1 MVIFN
6 RSVYINL
13 CTGEIKINANTSD
26 ATIVTK
32 GLDVIDFTAF
42 VGVSVVVY
50 FVGVSVVGFFVG
62 VYVVVYFVGVS
73 VVVCFRNVWKYVCQ
87 STKTLLMLFPIFAK
101 QTDIP
106 SKTQLPE
113 DLHSVDIPT
122 VTSQRLEFK
131 GRLRSMLDFLTVVFS
146 FFTRICPSPQYTVKE
161 RYSLQFKTRSR
172 FIAKYSPCGV
182 RQMQDWLYTH
192 PPMTISIGSPLAG
205 DFNAVWA
212 SLHTCTWKAMKV
224 NLLDEIPYLS

>member
-1 MVIFN
+1 MYMCVLNLKTIPKYGMVIFN

-32 GLDVIDFTAF
+32 GLDVIDFTTI

-50 FVGVSVVGFFVG
+50 FVGVSVVVYFVG

-73 VVVCFRNVWKYVCQ
+73 VVVCFRNVSVWKYFCQ

-122 VTSQRLEFK
+122 VTS
-131 GRLRSMLDFLTVVFS
+131 
-146 FFTRICPSPQYTVKE
+146 
-161 RYSLQFKTRSR
+161 
-172 FIAKYSPCGV
+172 
-182 RQMQDWLYTH
+182 
-192 PPMTISIGSPLAG
+192 
-205 DFNAVWA
+205 
-212 SLHTCTWKAMKV
+212 
-224 NLLDEIPYLS
+224 